1 MFFTGFDT
9 SNLFAGGRRQPV
21 DRRNDTS
28 LNGVGIT
35 IMGTPVPNIP
45 EVPAPNTSVD
55 LGALGIVDAT
65 LILNEHTVT
74 GDGVHSISLA
84 TNAIHLAL
92 NVPGLVT
99 ADVVFAHSDS
109 TLDCTQ

>member
-1 MFFTGFDT
+1 M
-9 SNLFAGGRRQPV
+9 NVFA
-21 DRRNDTS
+21 
-28 LNGVGIT
+28 
-35 IMGTPVPNIP
+35 
-45 EVPAPNTSVD
+45 
-55 LGALGIVDAT
+55 
-65 LILNEHTVT
+65 TVT